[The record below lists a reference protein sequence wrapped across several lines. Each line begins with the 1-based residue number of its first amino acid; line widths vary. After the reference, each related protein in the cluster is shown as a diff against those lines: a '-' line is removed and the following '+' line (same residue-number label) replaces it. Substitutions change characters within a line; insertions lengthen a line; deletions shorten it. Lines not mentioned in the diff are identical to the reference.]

1 MTPFAV
7 TQRAARLAPE
17 LDRIHFERYGVELP
31 PVTTA
36 DVLVALWRSGL
47 TLDADLHSPSRV
59 LAALNR
65 LGVSPTGPRA

>member
-17 LDRIHFERYGVELP
+17 LDRFFAERDPTQLVSTEE
-31 PVTTA
+31 
-36 DVLVALWRSGL
+36 VLIVLWRAGL
-47 TLDADLHSPSRV
+47 TLDADLGLPGAVR
-59 LAALNR
+59 AALTR